1 MKRFMEKGKLDS
13 GREKMKRSTT
23 GKPVTLKQIAEL
35 TRCSVAAV
43 STVLNNPQSNSGVSA
58 ERRERIKAAAEK
70 LGYHPNF
77 ASRSLR
83 QARSRTIGVYVQP
96 KVWRDISND
105 YEISLFKGIE
115 RAAVEHGYD
124 ILVLNMNSRI
134 LPEICAERLAERRID
149 GVILLH
155 ADRRADWIDQ
165 LAAISDCV
173 VAVDC
178 CDATGKLNRVLF
190 DDAAAIRMAVKH
202 LADLGHRRIG
212 YAGVCTMD
220 SLGETADR
228 ETPFR
233 RAVEDFGLDRSDE
246 LIHNIDNCDPPVD
259 PAGPRCQLEGRQA
272 IDYFLSL
279 AVPPTAVITYNSMV
293 ATAMMQEA
301 RKRMVAVPDELSII
315 GIDDYAYLHMLET
328 VPTVVDHRLPELGYA
343 GGTMLID
350 LIEGKLAAPALQTL
364 GPALLPGETTASRH

>member
-1 MKRFMEKGKLDS
+1 
-13 GREKMKRSTT
+13 MKRSAT

-35 TRCSVAAV
+35 THCSVAAV
-43 STVLNNPQSNSGVSA
+43 STALNNPQSNSGVSA
-58 ERRERIKAAAEK
+58 ERRARIKAAAAK

-96 KVWRDISND
+96 KVWRDIGND
-105 YEISLFKGIE
+105 YEISIFKGIE

-124 ILVLNMNSRI
+124 ILVLNMNSQI

-149 GVILLH
+149 GLILLH

-178 CDATGKLNRVLF
+178 CDATGKLSRVLF
-190 DDAAAIRMAVKH
+190 DDVAAIRMAVKH

-212 YAGVCTMD
+212 YAGVCTVD
-220 SLGETADR
+220 GLEEAADR

-233 RAVEDFGLDRSDE
+233 AAVAEFGLDQSAE
-246 LIHNIDNCDPPVD
+246 LIHNIDNCEPLID
-259 PAGPRCQLEGRQA
+259 PASPRCQLEGCQA
-272 IDYFLSL
+272 MRYFLSL
-279 AVPPTAVITYNSMV
+279 PVPPTAVVAYNSMV
-293 ATAMMQEA
+293 ATMMLHEA
-301 RKRMVAVPDELSII
+301 RKRKVKVPGELSII

-328 VPTVVDHRLPELGYA
+328 LPTVVDHRLPELGYA

-350 LIEGKLAAPALQTL
+350 LIEGKLAAPALQML
-364 GPALLPGETTASRH
+364 GPELLPGETTARLQNCDCRISK

>member
-1 MKRFMEKGKLDS
+1 
-13 GREKMKRSTT
+13 MKRSAT

-35 TRCSVAAV
+35 THCSVAAV
-43 STVLNNPQSNSGVSA
+43 STALNNPQSNSGVSA
-58 ERRERIKAAAEK
+58 ERRARIKAAAAK

-96 KVWRDISND
+96 KVWRDIGND
-105 YEISLFKGIE
+105 YEISIFKGIE

-124 ILVLNMNSRI
+124 ILVLNMNSQI

-149 GVILLH
+149 GLILLH
-155 ADRRADWIDQ
+155 DDRRADWIDQ

-178 CDATGKLNRVLF
+178 CDATGKLSRVLF
-190 DDAAAIRMAVKH
+190 DDVAAIRMAVKH

-212 YAGVCTMD
+212 YAGVCTVD
-220 SLGETADR
+220 GLEETADR

-233 RAVEDFGLDRSDE
+233 AAVAEFGLDQSAE
-246 LIHNIDNCDPPVD
+246 LIHNIDNCEPLID
-259 PAGPRCQLEGRQA
+259 PASPRCQLEGCQA
-272 IDYFLSL
+272 MRYFLSL
-279 AVPPTAVITYNSMV
+279 PVPPTAVVAYNSMV
-293 ATAMMQEA
+293 ATMMLHEA
-301 RKRMVAVPDELSII
+301 RKRKVKVPGELSII

-328 VPTVVDHRLPELGYA
+328 LPTVVDHRLPELGYA

-350 LIEGKLAAPALQTL
+350 LIEGNLAAPALQML
-364 GPALLPGETTASRH
+364 GPELLPGETTARL